1 MIPRRRQE
9 EFLVEETYGHLRSK
23 TGRLGKS
30 LDEIVKHTF
39 LALEGAVA
47 MVGPKVLEISF
58 TAIS

>member
-1 MIPRRRQE
+1 ME
-9 EFLVEETYGHLRSK
+9 EFLVEEIYGHLRSK